1 MSTLGAIVD
10 VLQEVPEAIG
20 LVSRLVERI
29 KNSRGED
36 RALLLAN
43 LEREANETRAA
54 FERAHARLHERF
66 DAPVTTPV
74 SAQPGDKVDPGDG
87 S

>member
-1 MSTLGAIVD
+1 MSTLGTIVD

-29 KNSRGED
+29 KNARGED
-36 RALLLAN
+36 RKALIDN

-54 FERAHARLHERF
+54 ARARAPAQRF
-66 DAPVTTPV
+66 DAPVTTPA
-74 SAQPGDKVDPGDG
+74 SAQPGDKVDPGDA

>member
-54 FERAHARLHERF
+54 FERAHTRLHERF
-66 DAPVTTPV
+66 DGVPAPSPV
-74 SAQPGDKVDPGDG
+74 NSE
-87 S
+87 SET